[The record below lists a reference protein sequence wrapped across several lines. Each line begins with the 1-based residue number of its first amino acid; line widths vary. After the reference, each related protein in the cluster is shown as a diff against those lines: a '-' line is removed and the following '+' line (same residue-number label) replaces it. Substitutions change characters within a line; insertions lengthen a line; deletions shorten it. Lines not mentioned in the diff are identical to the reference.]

1 MLAVVSMALASCG
14 GGDEG
19 VKPADPAVTYETV
32 TGKDKDKEYRVE
44 LRDCLQVKK
53 VSIRG
58 NGIYKV
64 SVTAQIEM
72 VKEPSEPIQW
82 IRAGVEV
89 LDKNEAQI
97 CKYTTFGGM
106 VLEGVVHKGD
116 VGSLSCEIDTD
127 ILASEVIEDAKFIRV
142 VSAWGRNLKD

>member
-1 MLAVVSMALASCG
+1 MLAVVSMALVSCG
-14 GGDEG
+14 GGKSDGG
-19 VKPADPAVTYETV
+19 VKPADPAITYDAAT
-32 TGKDKDKEYRVE
+32 DRYQVE
-44 LRDCLQVKK
+44 IRDCLQVKK
-53 VSIRG
+53 VSIRE
-58 NGIYKV
+58 NGLYKV

-97 CKYTTFGGM
+97 CNYTTFGGM